1 VAYDQLDLRL
11 ARAESTTS
19 TVDDDA
25 ANRALILLERGRIG
39 TVRKEL
45 SDPRFRTIKGTD
57 QLKAGLLS
65 EQAGLIRSIYSQQQT
80 ITQARDA
87 KLQALLSPHDQYL
100 LDRAIARNDV
110 STQAMY
116 YRRELVELEKLR
128 KGAVAKGQ
136 WSYADQIEQQIAS
149 VQSSLQGLSGTQPSS
164 QVISD
169 LQAQAEALLG
179 PGEAFTR
186 EAASGAFGKGAVKAG
201 RRAAASFGGE
211 GLAAVAEGA
220 ITINVNT
227 LGVNDP
233 RTKLAIGRS
242 ITASVQ
248 QAHRRRQPNR
258 RTRL

>member
-1 VAYDQLDLRL
+1 
-11 ARAESTTS
+11 
-19 TVDDDA
+19 
-25 ANRALILLERGRIG
+25 
-39 TVRKEL
+39 
-45 SDPRFRTIKGTD
+45 
-57 QLKAGLLS
+57 
-65 EQAGLIRSIYSQQQT
+65 
-80 ITQARDA
+80 
-87 KLQALLSPHDQYL
+87 
-100 LDRAIARNDV
+100 
-110 STQAMY
+110 
-116 YRRELVELEKLR
+116 
-128 KGAVAKGQ
+128 
-136 WSYADQIEQQIAS
+136 
-149 VQSSLQGLSGTQPSS
+149 
-164 QVISD
+164 VISD